1 MQAIDPLLSLE
12 GKTALVTGASR
23 GIGRAIAVRLAA
35 AGARVACVAT
45 TLGGLQSTLDE
56 LGDSG
61 RGFAADLSNPESIKE
76 LVAELA
82 KEGFDIDILVN
93 NAGITRDNLL
103 IRMGQDEFDDVYSV
117 NLRAPFLLAKAC
129 ARSMMKRR
137 FGRVISIGSVVGQ
150 VGNAGQANYAA
161 AKAGLVGFT
170 KSLARELAGRGV
182 TANVVAPGFIET
194 AMTENIPENNR
205 KDLAAQI
212 PMGRFGATEDVAA
225 AVLFLASPGAAYI
238 TGQTVAV
245 DGGMSM

>member
-1 MQAIDPLLSLE
+1 MQSDSQMPLD

-23 GIGRAIAVRLAA
+23 GIGRSIAKKLAD

-45 TLGGLQSTLDE
+45 SLEGLQATVAE
-56 LGDSG
+56 IGDRG
-61 RGFAADLSNPESIKE
+61 RGFAANLADPESIGKLMDE
-76 LVAELA
+76 LGEA
-82 KEGFDIDILVN
+82 GFEIDVLVN

-103 IRMGQDEFDDVYSV
+103 IRMGQDEFDDVYHV

-137 FGRVISIGSVVGQ
+137 FGRVINIGSVVGQ

-194 AMTENIPENNR
+194 SMTEKIPENNR
-205 KDLAAQI
+205 KELAAQI
-212 PMGRFGATEDVAA
+212 PMGRFGAAEDVAS
-225 AVLFLASPGAAYI
+225 AVLFLASPCAAYI
-238 TGQTVAV
+238 TGQTLAV